1 MPANQK
7 LEQVYQHFFDCYG
20 PQHWWPGDTPF
31 EVIVGAILTQSTA
44 WINVEK
50 AIAKLKEA
58 DMMDPISLQRIPVDD
73 LAQLIRSSGYYNVKA
88 RKLKAFVERLA
99 EFNNSLEAMFAPDIP
114 ALRAELLSIYGIGEE
129 TADSIILY
137 AAGKPIFVIDA
148 YTHRIMDRL
157 GLSPV
162 QGNYAALQS
171 VFMNALPHD
180 QKLFNEYHALLV
192 QHGKRIC
199 RKTSPAC
206 ASCCLGKMCPSV
218 G

>member
-7 LEQVYQHFFDCYG
+7 LQQLYQHLFDCYG

-58 DMMDPISLQRIPVDD
+58 DMLDPVCLRQIPVDD
-73 LAQLIRSSGYYNVKA
+73 LARLIRSSGYYNVKA
-88 RKLKAFVERLA
+88 RKLKAFVERMG
-99 EFNNSLEAMFAPDIP
+99 EYHDSLEKMFAPDIP
-114 ALRAELLSIYGIGEE
+114 QLRAELLSIYGIGEE

-137 AAGKPIFVIDA
+137 AAEKSIFVIDA

-157 GLSPV
+157 GLNPDY
-162 QGNYAALQS
+162 GNYAALQR
-171 VFMNALPHD
+171 VFMEGLPHD
-180 QKLFNEYHALLV
+180 EKLSNEYHALFV
-192 QHGKRIC
+192 QHGKGTC
-199 RKTSPAC
+199 KKTSPIC
-206 ASCCLGKMCPSV
+206 YSCCLNSMCPS
-218 G
+218 GN